1 MGNRIT
7 GFCVVLLPPS
17 FFCAGTAGTAG
28 TPHKQ
33 GLAAVP
39 ALFEQRGQRG
49 QNRGYPQQEICYPLI
64 LLNKQAIQHGRSSSG
79 HRVKLDLNSSP
90 LPSG

>member
-1 MGNRIT
+1 MAGVSA
-7 GFCVVLLPPS
+7 FLLPTL
-17 FFCAGTAGTAG
+17 FFCAGTAGTTG

-49 QNRGYPQQEICYPLI
+49 QKQGYTQQKISYPLI
-64 LLNKQAIQHGRSSSG
+64 LLNKQATQHSHNSIG
-79 HRVKLDLNSSP
+79 HRFNLDLN
-90 LPSG
+90 